1 MALDLVEWDG
11 MGWDGMGWDT
21 SGERALAAQDQEEAK
36 RGGGERGKRFIAS

>member
-1 MALDLVEWDG
+1 MALDLVE
-11 MGWDGMGWDT
+11 WDGMGWDT